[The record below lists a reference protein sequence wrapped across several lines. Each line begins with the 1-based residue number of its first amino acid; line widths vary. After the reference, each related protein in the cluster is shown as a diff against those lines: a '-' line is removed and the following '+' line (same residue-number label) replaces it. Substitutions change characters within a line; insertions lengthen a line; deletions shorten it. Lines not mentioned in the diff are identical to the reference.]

1 MRDLITE
8 RMSRP
13 AGATPPPSAAG
24 LRAAAVLIPL
34 IDRPAGMTVLLLKR
48 TQHLT
53 HHAGQVSLPGGGIEA
68 GDADALAAAL
78 RETEEEIG
86 IAREAI
92 EVAGGLE
99 PIVTGTGFHIT
110 PFVGFIPI
118 DATLTLDR
126 FEVERAFEVPLD
138 VLLNVRNYERRMR
151 RINDRDVAYFLL
163 NYEEHVIWGATAQ
176 ILINFSRRL
185 GIVEGG

>member
-13 AGATPPPSAAG
+13 AGGTPPSAAG

-34 IDRPAGMTVLLLKR
+34 IDRPAGMTALLLKR

-86 IAREAI
+86 VAREAI
-92 EVAGGLE
+92 EVVGGLE
-99 PIVTGTGFHIT
+99 PIATGTGFHIT

-126 FEVERAFEVPLD
+126 YEVEHAFEVPLEI
-138 VLLNVRNYERRMR
+138 LLNARNYEQRTR
-151 RINDRDVAYFLL
+151 RINDQDVGYHLL
-163 NYEEHVIWGATAQ
+163 NYEGHVIWGATAR
-176 ILINFSRRL
+176 ILLNFARRL
-185 GIVEGG
+185 EGDA